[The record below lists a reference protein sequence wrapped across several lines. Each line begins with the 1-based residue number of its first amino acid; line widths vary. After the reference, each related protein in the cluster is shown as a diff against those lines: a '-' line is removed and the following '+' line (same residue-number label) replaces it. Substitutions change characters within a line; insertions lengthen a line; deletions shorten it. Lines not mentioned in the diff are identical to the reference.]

1 MCRTFNV
8 TIWYGLLNIWTRY
21 VAVPPF
27 QLSAQAIVG
36 SRWSRDLR
44 SRFPEV
50 SARTQEYMQYMGGAP
65 GIVHTFV
72 FPSKH

>member
-1 MCRTFNV
+1 MQNLQCDDLVWLVEYLDKVRRRAAFPA
-8 TIWYGLLNIWTRY
+8 LR
-21 VAVPPF
+21 
-27 QLSAQAIVG
+27 LSYVG